1 MAVSLERYRWSGV
14 KHEREQ
20 NEREG
25 IPSKNRDRSVSQSDR
40 SPAASSSDTRAYS
53 RERNREREREWV
65 NLSHARWP
73 AAKNRRNNIR
83 NSLLNN
89 AFNALPRSR
98 KPVLARPPPLSTEI
112 GPPAD
117 RELPETDVPFDT
129 PAAMILDRFVYP
141 RVDESR
147 ETGYSERQRNAGWVI
162 LEDATVTGASK
173 LRYWESVNLLT
184 FNFASEHRLFAPYDF
199 WSMIK

>member
-1 MAVSLERYRWSGV
+1 MKEKEFLQKIETG
-14 KHEREQ
+14 Q
-20 NEREG
+20 
-25 IPSKNRDRSVSQSDR
+25 SVSRTDPRRQV
-40 SPAASSSDTRAYS
+40 ALTL
-53 RERNREREREWV
+53 ELMVERERV

-129 PAAMILDRFVYP
+129 AAAMILDRPVYP

-147 ETGYSERQRNAGWVI
+147 ETGYSECQRNVGWAI

-173 LRYWESVNLLT
+173 LRYWDSVNLLT
-184 FNFASEHRLFAPYDF
+184 FNFASEHRLFDKIVLDLTIGTTIGILGKVLFNLFKYTEIF
-199 WSMIK
+199 LIE

>member
-1 MAVSLERYRWSGV
+1 MKEKEFLQKIGTG
-14 KHEREQ
+14 Q
-20 NEREG
+20 
-25 IPSKNRDRSVSQSDR
+25 SVSRTDPRRQV
-40 SPAASSSDTRAYS
+40 ALTL
-53 RERNREREREWV
+53 ELIVERERERERERV

-129 PAAMILDRFVYP
+129 PAVMILDRSVYP

-147 ETGYSERQRNAGWVI
+147 ETGYSECQRNAG
-162 LEDATVTGASK
+162 
-173 LRYWESVNLLT
+173 
-184 FNFASEHRLFAPYDF
+184 
-199 WSMIK
+199 

>member
-53 RERNREREREWV
+53 RERERERERV

-117 RELPETDVPFDT
+117 RELPETDVSFDT
-129 PAAMILDRFVYP
+129 PAVMILDRSVYP

-147 ETGYSERQRNAGWVI
+147 ETGYSECQRNAGWVI
-162 LEDATVTGASK
+162 LEDASVTGASK

-184 FNFASEHRLFAPYDF
+184 FNFTSEHRLFAPHHF
-199 WSMIK
+199 WSMIR

>member
-1 MAVSLERYRWSGV
+1 MKEKEFLQKIETG
-14 KHEREQ
+14 Q
-20 NEREG
+20 
-25 IPSKNRDRSVSQSDR
+25 SVSRTDPRRQV
-40 SPAASSSDTRAYS
+40 ALTL
-53 RERNREREREWV
+53 ELMVERERV

-129 PAAMILDRFVYP
+129 AAAMILDRPVYP

-147 ETGYSERQRNAGWVI
+147 ETGYSECQRNVG
-162 LEDATVTGASK
+162 
-173 LRYWESVNLLT
+173 
-184 FNFASEHRLFAPYDF
+184 
-199 WSMIK
+199 